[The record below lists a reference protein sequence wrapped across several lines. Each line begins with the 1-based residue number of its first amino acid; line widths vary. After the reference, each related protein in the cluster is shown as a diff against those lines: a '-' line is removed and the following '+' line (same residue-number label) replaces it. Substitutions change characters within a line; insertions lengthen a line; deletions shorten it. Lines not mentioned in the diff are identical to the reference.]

1 MKFFVVLVIL
11 LHGEVSPKLFTY
23 RFVDFTEI
31 ETCSVFI
38 QTKRPQLKE
47 SIENQFPV
55 ETIHS
60 SMMVCMTQEEINAL
74 NQVKQDSKWQK
85 EKHI

>member
-60 SMMVCMTQEEINAL
+60 SMMVCMTQEEINAI
-74 NQVKQDSKWQK
+74 NQAKQDSKWQ
-85 EKHI
+85 ELKHI

>member
-23 RFVDFTEI
+23 RFIDFTEI
-31 ETCSVFI
+31 ETCDLFLK
-38 QTKRPQLKE
+38 TKKLELKE

-74 NQVKQDSKWQK
+74 NQVKQDSKWQ
-85 EKHI
+85 EQKHI

>member
-47 SIENQFPV
+47 SIEKQFPV
-55 ETIHS
+55 KTIHS
-60 SMMVCMTQEEINAL
+60 SMMVCMTQKEIDAL
-74 NQVKQDSKWQK
+74 NKVKQDNKWQ
-85 EKHI
+85 EPKHI

>member
-23 RFVDFTEI
+23 RFIEFTEI
-31 ETCSVFI
+31 ETCDLFLK
-38 QTKRPQLKE
+38 TKKQALKE
-47 SIENQFPV
+47 SIERQFPV

-60 SMMVCMTQEEINAL
+60 SMMMCMTQEEIDAL
-74 NQVKQDSKWQK
+74 NNQKQENKWQPQ
-85 EKHI
+85 EHI

>member
-74 NQVKQDSKWQK
+74 NQVKQDSKWQ
-85 EKHI
+85 EQKHI

>member
-31 ETCSVFI
+31 ETCNVFI

-74 NQVKQDSKWQK
+74 NQVKQDSKWQ
-85 EKHI
+85 EQKHI

>member
-1 MKFFVVLVIL
+1 MKFFLVLVIL

-23 RFVDFTEI
+23 RFIDFTEI
-31 ETCSVFI
+31 ETCDLFLK
-38 QTKRPQLKE
+38 TKKLELKE

-60 SMMVCMTQEEINAL
+60 SMMVCMTAQEINQINEL
-74 NQVKQDSKWQK
+74 KQDDKWQ
-85 EKHI
+85 EPKHI

>member
-1 MKFFVVLVIL
+1 MKFFIVLVIL

-23 RFVDFTEI
+23 RFIDFTEI
-31 ETCSVFI
+31 ETCDLFLK
-38 QTKRPQLKE
+38 TKKLELKE

-60 SMMVCMTQEEINAL
+60 SMMVCMTQEEINAI
-74 NQVKQDSKWQK
+74 NQAKQDSKWQ
-85 EKHI
+85 ELKHI

>member
-38 QTKRPQLKE
+38 QTKKPQLKE

-74 NQVKQDSKWQK
+74 NQVKQDSKWQ
-85 EKHI
+85 EQKHI

>member
-1 MKFFVVLVIL
+1 MKFFIVLVIL

-60 SMMVCMTQEEINAL
+60 SMMVCMTAQEIDQINKS
-74 NQVKQDSKWQK
+74 KQDSKWQ
-85 EKHI
+85 EQKHI